1 MAINGFLWERSF
13 SNLDTNEKVYL
24 FNKAITNVILHKN
37 ITFDNTDQHKHLINE
52 KNAAYKNYLKNNKS
66 DQSFAMF

>member
-13 SNLDTNEKVYL
+13 SNLDTNDKVYL

-52 KNAAYKNYLKNNKS
+52 KKCCVQKLSQK
-66 DQSFAMF
+66 

>member
-13 SNLDTNEKVYL
+13 SSLDTNDKVYL
-24 FNKAITNVILHKN
+24 FNKAITNVILHEN
-37 ITFDNTDQHKHLINE
+37 ITFDNTDQHKRLINE

-66 DQSFAMF
+66 DQSFATF